1 MMIAKLMFVYIYNL
15 QLTKYKFR
23 ELSLGCLSYAYRG
36 QQPAELESPATR
48 GESIVAQGDAA
59 EQRKPW
65 DG

>member
-23 ELSLGCLSYAYRG
+23 SDVLATHTRG